1 MYSVFGGDSVQ
12 VQKTAAELRKL
23 GVQADV
29 YKASDTINYEQYDLL
44 HFFNII
50 RPSDHLYHIR
60 RSNKP
65 YVVSTIYLEYSGFDR
80 RGRGAGHRLLFGL
93 LRESGAEYIKNLFR
107 FFKRQDKLISTEY
120 IWGHHRAIKS
130 ILRNAAAILPNSQ
143 SEGNR
148 VVRDFGFEGSS
159 YVVPNGIDA
168 DIFGEIPGDV
178 KREHKVICVAQVFG
192 MKNQHLV
199 IDACKKLGVA
209 LDIIGNPPPNHTGY
223 YEMCRRIAGPD
234 VSFYGFLTQEQL
246 VRHYASAKV
255 HALPS
260 WFETTGLSSLEAAA
274 QGCNLVVSSLGDT
287 ADYFD
292 GYAWFCTPDDH
303 SSVADAIAKALE
315 APADMAMRSVVL
327 ENYTWKRA
335 AMVTLDAYTKVLNH
349 PKAIDRT
356 DG

>member
-29 YKASDTINYEQYDLL
+29 YKASDVINYDRYDLL

-93 LRESGAEYIKNLFR
+93 LRESGAEYVKNLFR
-107 FFKRQDKLISTEY
+107 FFKRQDKLISAEY
-120 IWGHHRAIKS
+120 IWGHQRAIKS
-130 ILRNAAAILPNSQ
+130 ILRNASAILPNSQ
-143 SEGNR
+143 SECNR
-148 VVRDFGFEGSS
+148 VVRDFGYNGKS
-159 YVVPNGIDA
+159 YVVPNGIDSG
-168 DIFGEIPGDV
+168 IFGELPADV
-178 KREHKVICVAQVFG
+178 SREHKVICVAQVFG

-199 IDACKKLGVA
+199 INACKSLGVP
-209 LDIIGNPPPNHTGY
+209 LDIIGNPPPNHRSY
-223 YEMCRRIAGPD
+223 YDMCRRLAGPD
-234 VSFYGFLTQEQL
+234 VKFYGFLTQEQL
-246 VRHYASAKV
+246 VRHYTSAKV

-274 QGCNLVVSSLGDT
+274 LGCNLVVSALGDT

-303 SSVADAIAKALE
+303 GSVVNAVAQALE
-315 APADMAMRSVVL
+315 APSNMAMRPVVL

-335 AMVTLDAYTKVLNH
+335 AEVTLDAYNNVLAN
-349 PKAIDRT
+349 PKPANQSDE
-356 DG
+356 

>member
-29 YKASDTINYEQYDLL
+29 YKASDTISYERYDLL

-60 RSNKP
+60 RSKKP

-93 LRESGAEYIKNLFR
+93 LRESGAEYVKNLFR

-120 IWGHHRAIKS
+120 IWGHKRAIKS
-130 ILRNAAAILPNSQ
+130 ILRNASAILPNSQ
-143 SEGNR
+143 SECNR
-148 VVRDFGFEGSS
+148 VVRDFGYNGKS

-168 DIFGEIPGDV
+168 GIFGEIPGDV
-178 KREHKVICVAQVFG
+178 RREHKVICVAQVFG
-192 MKNQHLV
+192 MKNQHLL
-199 IDACKKLGVA
+199 IDACKELGVS
-209 LDIIGNPPPNHTGY
+209 LDIIGNPPPNHTSY
-223 YEMCRRIAGPD
+223 YDMCRRLAGPD
-234 VSFYGFLTQEQL
+234 VKFYGFLTQEQL

-274 QGCNLVVSSLGDT
+274 QGCNLVVSALGDT

-292 GYAWFCTPDDH
+292 GYAWFCTPDDQ
-303 SSVADAIAKALE
+303 SSIVSAIAKALE
-315 APADMAMRSVVL
+315 APDNMAMRRTVL

-335 AMVTLDAYTKVLNH
+335 AEVTMDAYTKVIAN
-349 PKAIDRT
+349 PKAINKSDE
-356 DG
+356 